1 MLTSSDFLTEIEEK
15 ERLKREKEEEKA
27 QRKRIREEK
36 AREKAANKAEKAKKA
51 TICRQVLK
59 ARKQAPAPAKS
70 RDKLLSTSGSTEH
83 PSSTLSLVD
92 FTHEEIMRYQ
102 RFEEG
107 YDVPDRYEAWKVTQ
121 GKQSASGAGTF
132 HKLCDGLNIH
142 VILLR
147 HKKWC

>member
-1 MLTSSDFLTEIEEK
+1 ML
-15 ERLKREKEEEKA
+15 
-27 QRKRIREEK
+27 
-36 AREKAANKAEKAKKA
+36 KA
-51 TICRQVLK
+51 T
-59 ARKQAPAPAKS
+59 KQAPALANS

-107 YDVPDRYEAWKVTQ
+107 YDLPDDRYEAWKVTQ
-121 GKQSASGAGTF
+121 GQQAAGGVGTF

-142 VILLR
+142 VILPR
-147 HKKWC
+147 HKTWC